1 MDDDSVIKA
10 RRKAIDLLSR
20 RDHSRQE
27 LSQKLINKGHKPTVI
42 TPLLEELHHKAYI
55 NESRLAENYIHFRS
69 QRGFG
74 PLRIQQELQ
83 ARGIPAEI
91 IAEHLNITDN
101 AWLIGVRNAF
111 KKQFGGKIATD
122 FKMKAKQLRFLQYR
136 GFTREQIGSVLN
148 DDDNLT

>member
-1 MDDDSVIKA
+1 MDDDSVNKA

-27 LSQKLINKGHKPTVI
+27 LSQKLINKGHSAEIIK
-42 TPLLEELHHKAYI
+42 PLLDELHRKAYL
-55 NESRLAENYIHFRS
+55 NEARFVENYVYFRS

-74 PLRIQQELQ
+74 PLRILQELQ

-101 AWLIGVRNAF
+101 AWLIGVRAAW
-111 KKQFGGKIATD
+111 KKQFGGKLATD
-122 FKMKAKQLRFLQYR
+122 FKTKAKQLRFLQYR

-148 DDDNLT
+148 EDE